1 MWGKILLMFNSLQ
14 IDNLRGIKHAEL
26 KDFARINLLFG
37 KNNCGKST
45 ILEALFLVSGQSN
58 PTLPLTINML
68 RNYNGFSERDLDIE
82 FYNLDPKNKIEIST
96 TGDQNRWVKITQIVS
111 NSNTVTLETLAK
123 GDTAK
128 SGKHYGLR
136 LDFSIGNS
144 DKTYS
149 SQVVIKEGDKEN
161 GKVSVDDRYKETV
174 YSQYIPSNWS
184 QSSMYEE
191 FARIVANKK
200 EKGVL
205 DALRKIDDEIK
216 DIQLVSDEILI
227 DIGASQRLPINM
239 VGDGLRK
246 LLMIIVSIYRCRG
259 GVLLIDE
266 IDNGLHFS
274 AMKILWQIILSAA
287 EENDVQ
293 LFASTH
299 NIDSLKGLNEVLKEK
314 EYEKYRNEVCAY
326 KLIKLKEGNVASVR
340 YDYPS
345 FQYSIDQELE
355 VR

>member
-1 MWGKILLMFNSLQ
+1 MFNSLQ

-68 RNYNGFSERDLDIE
+68 RNYNGFSERDMDIE
-82 FYNLDPKNKIEIST
+82 FYNLNPNNKIEIST
-96 TGDQNRWVKITQIVS
+96 TGDQNRWLKITQIVS
-111 NSNTVTLETLAK
+111 NSNTVTLDSLAK
-123 GDTAK
+123 GNTAK
-128 SGKHYGLR
+128 TGKHYGLK
-136 LDFSIGNS
+136 LDYSIGTP
-144 DKTYS
+144 DKVYS
-149 SQVVIKEGDKEN
+149 SQVVIKEGDREN
-161 GKVSVDDRYKETV
+161 GKVSVDDRYSETV

-184 QSSMYEE
+184 PSSMYEE
-191 FARIVANKK
+191 FARMVANKK
-200 EKGVL
+200 EESVL
-205 DALRKIDDEIK
+205 VALRKIDPAIK
-216 DIQLVSDEILI
+216 DIQLVGDEILV

-274 AMKILWQIILSAA
+274 AMRVLWQVILSAA
-287 EENDVQ
+287 VENDVQ

-299 NIDSLKGLNEVLKEK
+299 NIDSLKGLNDVLREKDYKECQGD
-314 EYEKYRNEVCAY
+314 VCAY
-326 KLIKLKEGNVASVR
+326 KLVKLNGGNVAAIR
-340 YDYPS
+340 YDYPA